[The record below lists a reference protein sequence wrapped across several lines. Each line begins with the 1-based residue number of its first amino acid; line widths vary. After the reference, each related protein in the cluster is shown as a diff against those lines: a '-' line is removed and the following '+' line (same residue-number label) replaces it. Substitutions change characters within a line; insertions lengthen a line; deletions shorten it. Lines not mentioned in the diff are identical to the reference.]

1 MKISLS
7 IFALALLAFFTASA
21 QVTVEVALDQDQ
33 FLPSESLPVYVKI
46 TNRSGQPLHLG
57 ADANWLTF
65 DVESVDSPIVFK
77 NGDAPV
83 LGEFTVESSQVAT
96 KRVDLQ
102 PYFVLT
108 RPGLYHV
115 TATVRIKDWNA
126 EITSS
131 RQSLDVISGAKLWS
145 QEFGVPAP
153 AGVTNQPPEVRKYTL
168 EEANYL
174 HSQLRMYVVVTDAS
188 ESQVFKVSAVGPMV
202 SFSQPEAQLDRYSNL
217 HVIYQSGSKSF
228 TYTVVNPNGEIAR
241 QEIYDYFDTRPH
253 LGMSDDGIV
262 VTGGVRRVKAGELPE
277 VKSPLELPPAKP

>member
-1 MKISLS
+1 
-7 IFALALLAFFTASA
+7 
-21 QVTVEVALDQDQ
+21 
-33 FLPSESLPVYVKI
+33 
-46 TNRSGQPLHLG
+46 
-57 ADANWLTF
+57 
-65 DVESVDSPIVFK
+65 
-77 NGDAPV
+77 
-83 LGEFTVESSQVAT
+83 
-96 KRVDLQ
+96 
-102 PYFVLT
+102 
-108 RPGLYHV
+108 
-115 TATVRIKDWNA
+115 
-126 EITSS
+126 
-131 RQSLDVISGAKLWS
+131 
-145 QEFGVPAP
+145 
-153 AGVTNQPPEVRKYTL
+153 VTNQPPEVRKYTL